1 MSLIGATT
9 CTTLAFIM
17 PGLCHFSLFRKELT
31 KSQMILDLFLVIFG
45 VILAISGTYDAV
57 IKYYHVET
65 HIGGTRSS

>member
-1 MSLIGATT
+1 
-9 CTTLAFIM
+9 
-17 PGLCHFSLFRKELT
+17 
-31 KSQMILDLFLVIFG
+31 MILDLFLVIFG